1 MYKLILASQ
10 SPRRRELLKMLG
22 MDFDIK
28 VSNCEEIITGSEP
41 AQVTMELAK
50 QKALAVADELIKQ
63 KALAVANKTI
73 KQEAVE
79 TEIANVKAASYTKNE
94 ENIIVIGADT
104 VVAADGEI
112 LGKPKDKDDARR
124 MINKI
129 SGTSHQVY
137 TGVAL
142 VLVKDDKAACTT
154 LFAEKTDVEVC
165 EMSGQEIEDYI
176 NSDEPYDKA
185 GGYGIQGIFGKFV
198 SGIRGDYNNVV
209 GLPVHRLYEA
219 LKSSDF

>member
-1 MYKLILASQ
+1 MPDIRLLAKKEKKMYKLILASQ
-10 SPRRRELLKMLG
+10 SPRRRELLKMFG
-22 MDFDIK
+22 IEFDIK
-28 VSNCEEIITGSEP
+28 VSNCEEIITSSEP

-50 QKALAVADELIKQ
+50 QKAF
-63 KALAVANKTI
+63 
-73 KQEAVE
+73 E
-79 TEIANVKAASYTKNE
+79 TEIADVRAASDAKNK
-94 ENIIVIGADT
+94 ENIIIIGADT

-142 VLVKDDKAACTT
+142 VLVKGDKAACIE

-165 EMSGQEIEDYI
+165 EMSSQEIEDYI

-209 GLPVHRLYEA
+209 GLPVHRLYYT
-219 LKSSDF
+219 LKECAKSIADI

>member
-1 MYKLILASQ
+1 MPDIRLLAKKEKKMYKLILASQ

-22 MDFDIK
+22 IEFDIK
-28 VSNCEEIITGSEP
+28 VSNCEEIITSSEP

-50 QKALAVADELIKQ
+50 QKAF
-63 KALAVANKTI
+63 
-73 KQEAVE
+73 E
-79 TEIANVKAASYTKNE
+79 TEIADVRAASDTKNE
-94 ENIIVIGADT
+94 ENIIIIGADT

-142 VLVKDDKAACTT
+142 VLVKDDKAACIE

-165 EMSGQEIEDYI
+165 EMSSQEIDDYI
-176 NSDEPYDKA
+176 SSDEPYDKA
-185 GGYGIQGIFGKFV
+185 GGYGIQGIFSKFV

-209 GLPVHRLYEA
+209 GLPVHRLYYT
-219 LKSSDF
+219 LKECAKSIADI